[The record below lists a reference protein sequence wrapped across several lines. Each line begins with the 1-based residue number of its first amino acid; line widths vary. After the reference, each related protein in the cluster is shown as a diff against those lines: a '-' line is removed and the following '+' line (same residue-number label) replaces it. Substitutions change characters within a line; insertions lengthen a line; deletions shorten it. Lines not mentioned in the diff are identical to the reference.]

1 MPNEIQVPNPP
12 AVEIVDQNGKHLDT
26 SAIDNYDAFMTYL
39 MTASIASNTVKIRR
53 YHEDRTSK
61 GKVQNFA
68 LSITPVVQELR
79 CNHPSQSIYIIN
91 DGPGDIFF
99 VENDP
104 SVDPAQLHATDELW
118 NDFETHRLLCFYV
131 WSAAGTIATAR
142 AKVKY

>member
-1 MPNEIQVPNPP
+1 MPDKVQVPNLPDI
-12 AVEIVDQNGKHLDT
+12 EIIKDGKRVDT
-26 SAIDNYDAFMTYL
+26 SAIDDYDSFMAFL
-39 MTASIASNTVKIRR
+39 MQASIAANTAKIRK
-53 YHEDRTSK
+53 YHEDRTSV
-61 GKVQNFA
+61 GGVQNFD
-68 LSITPVVQELR
+68 LNITPAVQEIR

-104 SVDPAQLHATDELW
+104 SSDPAHLFDTDELW
-118 NDFETHRLLCFYV
+118 NDFETHKLLCFYV